1 MTKAADFEKAWRLG
15 YLKKDYS
22 LIKPMLHPDY
32 RCFDY
37 RMGMEVDF
45 EAEKSLMETISPF
58 LTLGPW
64 KLLYENDEV
73 YVISVFSKYYE
84 SQPRFIATM
93 ATAKLI
99 GSKIYRHEIVR
110 EVLDYDPAEN
120 QDWSWEDYE

>member
-22 LIKPMLHPDY
+22 LIEPMLHPDY

-64 KLLYENDEV
+64 KLLYENNEV

-99 GSKIYRHEIVR
+99 ERKI
-110 EVLDYDPAEN
+110 
-120 QDWSWEDYE
+120 

>member
-1 MTKAADFEKAWRLG
+1 MTKAADFEKAWRLA
-15 YLKKDYS
+15 YMKTDYS
-22 LIKPMLHPDY
+22 LIEPMIRPDY

-58 LTLGPW
+58 LTVGPW
-64 KLLYENDEV
+64 ETLYENDEV
-73 YVISVFSKYYE
+73 YVASVFSKYNE

-99 GSKIYRHEIVR
+99 ESKIYRHEIIR
-110 EVLDYDPAEN
+110 EVLDYDPAETR
-120 QDWSWEDYE
+120 DWNWEDYE